1 MKKTNFVRHIS
12 GLLLLLALS
21 AVITLSAV
29 SCANDGNNTNDS
41 GIASADNGTQT
52 EAVTEVV
59 TESDTASAG
68 NVVGEGQ
75 TQFTFTVVFADNTEK
90 TYTVNTDEK
99 TVGAALLKVGLI
111 AGEDS
116 QYGLYVKTVDGETH
130 DYDTDKSYW
139 SFYVNGEYASSGV
152 DSTNIEPGAVYSFK
166 AEK

>member
-41 GIASADNGTQT
+41 GI
-52 EAVTEVV
+52 
-59 TESDTASAG
+59 ASAG

-166 AEK
+166 AE

>member
-29 SCANDGNNTNDS
+29 SCANDGN
-41 GIASADNGTQT
+41 
-52 EAVTEVV
+52 
-59 TESDTASAG
+59 TASAG

-111 AGEDS
+111 DGEDS
-116 QYGLYVKTVDGETH
+116 QYGLYVKTVDGEMH

-139 SFYVNGEYASSGV
+139 AFYVNGEYASSGV

-166 AEK
+166 AE